1 LTHTA
6 HNKTH
11 ETKLKSTSTTAQ
23 LTMQYNAEKTTDDG
37 ATTQQQQQQSFMVK
51 LAFGADEK
59 RIVTLEQ
66 PSYDLLARKVSA
78 ALRLPAGSFAL
89 RYLDDEKDL
98 ITASSDEELQLA
110 LNCAAPSGVLR
121 LQVVQLQAAA
131 AVGEKRRK
139 HEAID
144 DDVDP
149 QAVALLVEHLREQH
163 GREVKPKK
171 CAKLLRKTG
180 GDVALAQ
187 AAIGAWC
194 TKRDAKDLKKRE
206 KKALKQQPK
215 KKEKEKE
222 HKKTKRGDDQVQR
235 GEEEE
240 ELSLDDEE
248 VEAPELKA
256 KLDQLEA
263 KGHAKRRKNAKL
275 LFKCHGDV
283 DKVLEVL
290 EHKVARKEAKR
301 EWKRAKKSQKGDKK
315 AHKREHKLERKGS
328 KTAFKQFKKQHKREA
343 KLHKQQY
350 RLGYQELSV
359 APSSPMLT
367 AA

>member
-1 LTHTA
+1 
-6 HNKTH
+6 
-11 ETKLKSTSTTAQ
+11 
-23 LTMQYNAEKTTDDG
+23 MQYNAEKTTTSDGG
-37 ATTQQQQQQSFMVK
+37 ATMQQQQGLMIK

-66 PSYDLLARKVSA
+66 PSYDLLASKVAA
-78 ALRLPAGSFAL
+78 ALRLPVGSFVL
-89 RYLDDEKDL
+89 RYLDDEKDF

-110 LNCAAPSGVLR
+110 LNDSAPSGILH
-121 LQVVQLQAAA
+121 LHVVQLQQKQRSAA
-131 AVGEKRRK
+131 GEKRRK
-139 HEAID
+139 HDAID
-144 DDVDP
+144 HDVDP
-149 QAVALLVEHLREQH
+149 QAVALLVAHLREQH
-163 GREVKPKK
+163 GREVKPGK
-171 CAKLLRKTG
+171 CAKLLRRTG

-206 KKALKQQPK
+206 KKALKQQLTK
-215 KKEKEKE
+215 KIKNKE
-222 HKKTKRGDDQVQR
+222 HKKSRAGSTDDQLQR

-240 ELSLDDEE
+240 EPSFDAKEE

-290 EHKVARKEAKR
+290 EHKETRKEAKR

-315 AHKREHKLERKGS
+315 AHKREHKLERKDS
-328 KTAFKQFKKQHKREA
+328 KTAFKQFKKQHKHEA
-343 KLHKQQY
+343 KLRKQQY